1 MWKRNIWKERKKGK
15 RETKKQKE
23 QEKKLSAYVETLLKR
38 KSRCATRRAV
48 AVAGPDRNVLALIK
62 YEV

>member
-1 MWKRNIWKERKKGK
+1 MRERERERGKKTKEAGK
-15 RETKKQKE
+15 V
-23 QEKKLSAYVETLLKR
+23 SAYVETLLKR
-38 KSRCATRRAV
+38 KSRCATRRAA